1 MVCIYIDLEI
11 MILVYT
17 ILLQI
22 TTVITN
28 TTVTVKIGDNVTLKC
43 DADLTTDFR
52 SISWFHLKP
61 PKHLQYIVGTFKTS
75 EYDGFGKHFQAI
87 IREGIHYL
95 QILNTK
101 DSDSGIYYCGAIS
114 GLVVR
119 IGNGTSLDFEDTESS
134 SENGQKPS
142 SCDIPPNKEN
152 WMNSV
157 VVGLGVALGVCVAVM
172 TLLIASHLKRSV
184 CDHCKEMTPN
194 QLHCNNPVL
203 EAPQG
208 SDAEMMNYSSL
219 HFSTRR
225 KKRGEKKKDLQPEA
239 VYSDVKH
246 LK

>member
-22 TTVITN
+22 TTVITSKTKSYIN
-28 TTVTVKIGDNVTLKC
+28 MNENNYITVFLKLLRLLVVSNFPSFQFSLYPPFSIYILPVCSSDGYRYQPDTTVTVKIGDNVTLKC

-119 IGNGTSLDFEDTESS
+119 IGNGTSLDFEGIIFS
-134 SENGQKPS
+134 PS
-142 SCDIPPNKEN
+142 FLCYYNIN
-152 WMNSV
+152 
-157 VVGLGVALGVCVAVM
+157 
-172 TLLIASHLKRSV
+172 IA
-184 CDHCKEMTPN
+184 
-194 QLHCNNPVL
+194 
-203 EAPQG
+203 
-208 SDAEMMNYSSL
+208 
-219 HFSTRR
+219 
-225 KKRGEKKKDLQPEA
+225 
-239 VYSDVKH
+239 
-246 LK
+246 